1 MASSANDEGG
11 QPFSDEQRAGV
22 ESRRADQDRTLL
34 AMHRLE
40 AALGSAAPGRVSNWR
55 DRVLVEL
62 GYLEKVTADEADNA
76 ERPDSLLSDIA
87 RTQPLLRNRVRGVR
101 LQYRQLQD
109 AIGSLRRELT
119 EPGDL
124 LVDFTDIRQRLA
136 WVLLGLRHQ
145 RARESD
151 LVYEAYY
158 EAFRADLA
166 AERDGVSGESGS

>member
-1 MASSANDEGG
+1 M
-11 QPFSDEQRAGV
+11 
-22 ESRRADQDRTLL
+22 L
-34 AMHRLE
+34 AER
-40 AALGSAAPGRVSNWR
+40 
-55 DRVLVEL
+55 

-158 EAFRADLA
+158 ETFRADLA
-166 AERDGVSGESGS
+166 AERDSESGESGS